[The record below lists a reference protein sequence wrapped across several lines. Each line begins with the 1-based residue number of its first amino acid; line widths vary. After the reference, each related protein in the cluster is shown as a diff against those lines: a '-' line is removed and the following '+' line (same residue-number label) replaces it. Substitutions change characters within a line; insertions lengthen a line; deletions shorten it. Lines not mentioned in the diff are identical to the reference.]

1 MASAARSSLRA
12 LLLAACVHGAAASR
26 VMDALHAKGADGLL
40 RETAATELTVTSGM
54 EALIAS
60 LLEQEDAEA
69 SSVGKPKKHKEPKE
83 PKDPNKPKKEC
94 KWPTELEARYTGQ
107 FKAGEGATAC
117 VFLAKDA
124 HDQTVAVK
132 LSKSA
137 GRLDRWTKECSKM
150 QRLHLEAC
158 KAGGQMLNLME
169 TYIPTCLEVGGLK
182 KRAYYVMQA
191 AGTERIRYV
200 DKAKMSRAERIS
212 VFAQLIA
219 AVYALHGSG
228 WSHNDLHGGNA
239 VLDGARLAL
248 IDFGHLRALAKAVQ
262 TGKPT
267 GKAFGPSRD
276 GSRLWQHTAKIAKC
290 GKAASWDGKAAKD
303 KQQKMAEALK
313 ACLKRSWDADE
324 AFLTTLGKV
333 LQADIESEADQ
344 HVKELYETG
353 FVQKHLPATDDHFKW
368 LDAGTCQPTQ
378 GRIAGKV

>member
-12 LLLAACVHGAAASR
+12 LLLAACVHGAPASR
-26 VMDALHAKGADGLL
+26 VMDTLHARGADSLL
-40 RETAATELTVTSGM
+40 GEAAATELTNTSAMG
-54 EALIAS
+54 ALIAS
-60 LLEQEDAEA
+60 LLEREDADV
-69 SSVGKPKKHKEPKE
+69 SSDGKPKEPKE
-83 PKDPNKPKKEC
+83 PKEKKEKKEC
-94 KWPTELEARYTGQ
+94 KWPAELEGRYTGQ
-107 FKAGEGATAC
+107 FKAGEGVTAC

-124 HDQTVAVK
+124 QGQTVAVK
-132 LSKSA
+132 LSKSS
-137 GRLDRWTKECSKM
+137 GKLSKWTKECSMM
-150 QRLHLEAC
+150 QVLHLEAC

-191 AGTERIRYV
+191 AGTERIRHI
-200 DKAKMSRAERIS
+200 DKSKMSHADRIS
-212 VFAQLIA
+212 VFTQLIA

>member
-158 KAGGQMLNLME
+158 KADGKMLKLME

-182 KRAYYVMQA
+182 DNSYYVMQA
-191 AGTERIRYV
+191 AGTERIRHI
-200 DKAKMSRAERIS
+200 DKSKMSHADRIS
-212 VFAQLIA
+212 VFTQLIA

-248 IDFGHLRALAKAVQ
+248 IDFGGLRALANGKR
-262 TGKPT
+262 TGST
-267 GKAFGPSRD
+267 RD
-276 GSRLWQHTAKIAKC
+276 GNRLWEHTAKIAKC
-290 GKAASWDGKAAKD
+290 GKGVIWDFKVKDKAAKD
-303 KQQKMAEALK
+303 RAQEMAKDLK
-313 ACLKRSWDADE
+313 ECVKKSWDADE
-324 AFLTTLGKV
+324 AFLTALGKV
-333 LQADIESEADQ
+333 LQADIEGEADQ
-344 HVKELYETG
+344 HVRELYETG

-368 LDAGTCQPTQ
+368 LDAGTCKPIQ
-378 GRIAGKV
+378 GKIA